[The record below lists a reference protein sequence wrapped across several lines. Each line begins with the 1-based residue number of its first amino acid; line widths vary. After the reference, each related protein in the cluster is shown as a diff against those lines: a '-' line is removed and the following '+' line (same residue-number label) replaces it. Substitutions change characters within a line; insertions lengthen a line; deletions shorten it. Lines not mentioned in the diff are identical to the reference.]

1 MSLIDSLDVPVSSTI
16 RGKLKQIEWGLLF
29 VFAMIAGIG
38 AMLLYGA
45 AAGNWQP
52 WALNHVIRFAV
63 FSVMMVVVALVD
75 VRVWYSLAWPAYASA
90 IVALVAVELF
100 GKVAMGAQRWLE
112 VGPIQIQPSEFTKI
126 ATALAIARY
135 YNDLK
140 AVRRDVLSVHL
151 IPLVMVAV
159 PAALIMKQPDL
170 GTALMV
176 VGVGATLVILAGLAW
191 RWIIAAGVVSITG
204 AVVGF
209 FFFMSAFQ
217 KERVFNFL
225 DPSRDPLGTGYHITQ
240 SKIAIGSGGVFG
252 VGYMQGTQS
261 QLDFLPERHTDF
273 ILAML
278 LEEFG
283 MVGGLFVL
291 GLYAVAMG
299 FGVRIAMHARDTFGK
314 MLAAGITMLLFIY
327 VAINAGMIVGL
338 LPVVGEALPILS
350 HGGSVMMSMLFGF
363 GLVQSVK
370 VHRNRSL
377 SNSFDR
383 R

>member
-1 MSLIDSLDVPVSSTI
+1 MSLLDTLDVPVSNSV
-16 RGKLKQIEWGLLF
+16 RAKLKQFDWGLLF
-29 VFAMIAGIG
+29 VFAMIASIG
-38 AMLLYGA
+38 VMLLYGA
-45 AAGNWQP
+45 AGGAWQP
-52 WALNHVIRFAV
+52 WALNHMVRFGV
-63 FSVMMVVVALVD
+63 FATMMVAVALVD
-75 VRVWYSLAWPAYASA
+75 VRVWYGLAWPAYGLA
-90 IVALVAVELF
+90 VAALLAVELF

-135 YNDLK
+135 YNDLSVARRNGL
-140 AVRRDVLSVHL
+140 AVHI
-151 IPLVMVAV
+151 IPLVMIAV
-159 PAALIMKQPDL
+159 PAALIMSQPDL

-176 VGVGATLVILAGLAW
+176 VGVGATLIILAGLAW
-191 RWIIAAGVVSITG
+191 RWIIAAGITSVAG

-209 FFFMSAFQ
+209 FFFMSDFQ

-240 SKIAIGSGGVFG
+240 SKIAIGSGGLFG

-299 FGVRIAMHARDTFGK
+299 YGVRVALQSRETFGK

-327 VAINAGMIVGL
+327 IAINAGMIVGL

-363 GLVQSVK
+363 GLIESVK
-370 VHRNRSL
+370 LHRSRTL
-377 SNSFDR
+377 GNSFGR
-383 R
+383 K